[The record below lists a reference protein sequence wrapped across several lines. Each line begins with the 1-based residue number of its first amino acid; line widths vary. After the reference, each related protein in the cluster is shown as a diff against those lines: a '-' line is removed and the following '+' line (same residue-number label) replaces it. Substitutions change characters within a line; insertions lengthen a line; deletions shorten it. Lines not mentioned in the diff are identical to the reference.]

1 MEAAGEAGE
10 EGSEFADLELLRA
23 YEPVVRFTSGEFF
36 FPVSA
41 HRYVERSALWSDD
54 LDGEPTQE
62 FAVGTMDMA
71 ALTDYCAPSQ
81 GLGHALS
88 AVDTG
93 EKGRPPPRIP
103 LRDRPPA
110 LRGASRLA
118 SVGVT
123 SRAID
128 ALNRL
133 SLLFR
138 GSVPGGSAARAF
150 LIQRDHL
157 KPDRPVYYGRVLRD
171 GPWIVC
177 QYWFF
182 YCFNNWRSGFGGV
195 NEHEGDWEQV
205 TVYLDGAG
213 PVDHEGLP
221 PARWVVFSAHEETG
235 DDLRRRW
242 DDPDLS
248 VVDGRHP
255 VAFAGAGSHSGA
267 YLAGDYLITVQ
278 PPTLPSFVRAARSA
292 ARVFTPWSATAQG
305 GGVAIPYVDYARGDG
320 RGVGPGEA
328 ESWHPEVL
336 DDTQRWVRIYR
347 GLWGHDTR
355 DRLGGERG
363 PAGPRYERDGTVRQ
377 SWADPVGW
385 AGLAKVAPN
394 PDSEERLVQG
404 RAAQARARLDE
415 VAEEVKQ
422 IRATLRMA
430 AAGLAPG
437 SPEVRSLRA
446 EEDRSLR
453 LRMEQ
458 TRLRDELARME
469 SADALEHRA
478 AGPHDHLRHRLTPME
493 PVLGLRGRMLSAWAV
508 LSTPLMLCAVAAV
521 VSPVLGVSSTLFAV
535 YSILILMSVEGI
547 LRGQFLAVALRFA
560 VAAVTVVGL
569 YVAWLEWQ
577 AVIAVPLLAAALL
590 VLVINVREAIRR

>member
-1 MEAAGEAGE
+1 MTSAQGWE
-10 EGSEFADLELLRA
+10 DVDLLRA
-23 YEPVVRFTSGEFF
+23 FEPAVRFTSGEFF
-36 FPVSA
+36 YPVSA
-41 HRYVERSALWSDD
+41 HRYVQRSALWSDD
-54 LDGEPTQE
+54 RDGDPNRSFGVNELDVQS
-62 FAVGTMDMA
+62 
-71 ALTDYCAPSQ
+71 LTEHCRASQ

-93 EKGRPPPRIP
+93 SKGQVPPRIP
-103 LRDRPPA
+103 LKQRPPP

-123 SRAID
+123 ARAID

-138 GSVPGGSAARAF
+138 GSVPGGSAARSF

-157 KPDRPVYYGRVLRD
+157 EPERPTYYGRVVRD

-182 YCFNNWRSGFGGV
+182 YSFNNWRSGFGGV

-205 TVYLDGAG
+205 TIYLDGQG
-213 PVDHEGLP
+213 P
-221 PARWVVFSAHEETG
+221 PAQDGWPAPRWVVFSAHDETG

-248 VVDGRHP
+248 LNECHHP
-255 VAFAGAGSHSGA
+255 VVFAGAGSHSGA
-267 YLAGDYLITVQ
+267 YLAGDYLITLQ
-278 PPTLPSFVRAARSA
+278 PPTLPSFVRAARRA
-292 ARVFTPWSATAQG
+292 ARIFTPWSATAQS

-320 RGVGPGEA
+320 RGIGPGER
-328 ESWHPEVL
+328 ESWHPIML
-336 DDTQRWVRIYR
+336 DETQEWVHAYR

-363 PAGPRYERDGTVRQ
+363 PAGPRYERDGTVRE

-385 AGLAKVAPN
+385 SGLAKVAPN
-394 PDSEERLVQG
+394 ADRELELVRT
-404 RAAQARARLDE
+404 RAEQVRDRLDE
-415 VAEEVKQ
+415 VSVEVDQ
-422 IRATLRMA
+422 IRTSLRTE

-437 SPEVRSLRA
+437 SPEVRGLR
-446 EEDRSLR
+446 EEEERSLQ

-458 TRLRDELARME
+458 TKLTDELARME
-469 SADALEHRA
+469 HPRA
-478 AGPHDHLRHRLTPME
+478 ADEAGPGPHDHLAHRLIPME
-493 PVLGLRGRMLSAWAV
+493 PVLGIRGRLLSWWSV
-508 LSTPLMLCAVAAV
+508 LSTPLMLCAIAAI
-521 VSPVLGVSSTLFAV
+521 VSPVFGLSSTLFAV
-535 YSILILMSVEGI
+535 YSVLILMSVEGI

-560 VAAVTVVGL
+560 VAALTVAGL
-569 YVAWLEWQ
+569 YLAWLEWQ
-577 AVIAVPLLAAALL
+577 AVIAIPLLAAALL
-590 VLVINVREAIRR
+590 VLVVNLREAVRR